1 MHMLHCFVFYEVKL
15 KYFRYVIYNCVD
27 CMIYV
32 LYVQMPFS

>member
-1 MHMLHCFVFYEVKL
+1 MLLYVLLSKI
-15 KYFRYVIYNCVD
+15 KYFKYVIYNSVD